1 MKTSERSELSNLIYL
16 KGQAMERNG
25 LPMDQNLLC
34 QDEAI
39 EMEELNA
46 RETGKPKSDLLAR
59 LYRVKGQMLEYLD
72 KKDEAVIESEKAL
85 EAYKA
90 LPGDNQDVIQRLEG
104 YIK

>member
-1 MKTSERSELSNLIYL
+1 
-16 KGQAMERNG
+16 
-25 LPMDQNLLC
+25 
-34 QDEAI
+34 
-39 EMEELNA
+39 MEELNA

-90 LPGDNQDVIQRLEG
+90 LPGDNQDVI
-104 YIK
+104 